1 MDLKRTGKVLRNR
14 RSLPTSFYVFLF
26 IARSTYIPVK
36 NIRKQVYFLVYVHM
50 FVCEHLETQGLS
62 TTMSVSGW
70 SPFFRV
76 RVRGRDMNVA
86 TQVFTNTQIQTRAFT
101 VSVCSGKQRVFEC
114 TLQTT
119 WNSNFITQDV
129 FITHCC
135 PSHVPRLGVSLK
147 RTCLKQQPRV
157 RSEKKAPY
165 DHRCS

>member
-1 MDLKRTGKVLRNR
+1 
-14 RSLPTSFYVFLF
+14 
-26 IARSTYIPVK
+26 
-36 NIRKQVYFLVYVHM
+36 M

-114 TLQTT
+114 TL
-119 WNSNFITQDV
+119 
-129 FITHCC
+129 
-135 PSHVPRLGVSLK
+135 
-147 RTCLKQQPRV
+147 
-157 RSEKKAPY
+157 
-165 DHRCS
+165 